1 MKGIR
6 IVKEQYQTGDLT
18 FKGNILPVETP
29 GSVWYMNR
37 KKRKEHFMSQ
47 LIACQNAHGI
57 VLATDGKAIDFDPSG
72 KMIEL
77 KVDRLVQIG
86 KHVAIL
92 TGGAADG
99 VAMCH
104 ALKSFLNEEKLDDI
118 QDVYGASLPFLSTE
132 FERFMRKRCEIL
144 PVDPIHHVYFVLG
157 GYTAKDPQRPFR
169 LYLLW
174 TKKKLP
180 QLDGDEISFAY
191 TAPRIMGLEYWLN
204 QLCKQDAP
212 LDQILSEVKKGME
225 KVAKTQEEIGPPFS
239 YAFITREGFRK
250 VD

>member
-1 MKGIR
+1 
-6 IVKEQYQTGDLT
+6 
-18 FKGNILPVETP
+18 
-29 GSVWYMNR
+29 
-37 KKRKEHFMSQ
+37 MSQ

-57 VLATDGKAIDFDPSG
+57 VLAADGKAIDFDPTG

-77 KVDRLVQIG
+77 QVDRLVQLSPQT
-86 KHVAIL
+86 AIL

-99 VAMCH
+99 AEMCH
-104 ALKSFLNEEKLDDI
+104 ALRNFLQEEKLEDI
-118 QDVYGASLPFLSTE
+118 QEVYGASLPFLSTE

-144 PVDPIHHVYFVLG
+144 PVDPIHHVYFILA
-157 GYTAKDPQRPFR
+157 GYTAKDLQRPFR

-180 QLDGDEISFAY
+180 RLDGDEISFAY
-191 TAPRIMGLEYWLN
+191 IAPRVMGLEYRLN
-204 QLCKQDAP
+204 QLCKESAS
-212 LDQILSEVKKGME
+212 LEKILLEVKKGME

-239 YAFITREGFRK
+239 YALITKEGFRR

>member
-1 MKGIR
+1 
-6 IVKEQYQTGDLT
+6 
-18 FKGNILPVETP
+18 
-29 GSVWYMNR
+29 
-37 KKRKEHFMSQ
+37 MSQ
-47 LIACQNAHGI
+47 LIACQNTHGI
-57 VLATDGKAIDFDPSG
+57 VLAADGKAVDFDLSG
-72 KMIEL
+72 KIIEL
-77 KVDRLVQIG
+77 TVDRLVHLCQ
-86 KHVAIL
+86 HAAI
-92 TGGAADG
+92 
-99 VAMCH
+99 
-104 ALKSFLNEEKLDDI
+104 FI

-180 QLDGDEISFAY
+180 QLDADEISFAY
-191 TAPRIMGLEYWLN
+191 TAPRIMGLEYRLN
-204 QLCKQDAP
+204 QLCKEDAP

-239 YAFITREGFRK
+239 YAFITKEGFSRP
-250 VD
+250 

>member
-1 MKGIR
+1 
-6 IVKEQYQTGDLT
+6 
-18 FKGNILPVETP
+18 
-29 GSVWYMNR
+29 
-37 KKRKEHFMSQ
+37 MSQ

-57 VLATDGKAIDFDPSG
+57 VLATDGKAIDFDPTG

-77 KVDRLVQIG
+77 KVDRLVQLT
-86 KHVAIL
+86 KQTAIL

-99 VAMCH
+99 VEMCH
-104 ALKSFLNEEKLDDI
+104 ALRNFLQEEKLEDI

-144 PVDPIHHVYFVLG
+144 PVDPIHHVYFVLA
-157 GYTAKDPQRPFR
+157 GYTAKDPERPFR

-180 QLDGDEISFAY
+180 QLDGDEISVAY
-191 TAPRIMGLEYWLN
+191 TAPRIMGLEYKLN
-204 QLCKQDAP
+204 QLGKENAP

-225 KVAKTQEEIGPPFS
+225 KVANTQEEIGPPFS
-239 YAFITREGFRK
+239 YAFITKGGFRE